1 MKLQSKH
8 QPEFQEFDMPQVL
21 GEHVCRVVISINIE
35 DFNVLLFD
43 HFTNVV
49 VPNIDVFGLTLSHW
63 VGRDEDRALI
73 IPTYWNS

>member
-8 QPEFQEFDMPQVL
+8 HPEFQEFDMPQVL

-49 VPNIDVFGLTLSHW
+49 VPNIDVLRSTLSHW
-63 VGRDEDRALI
+63 VGRDEDQALI